1 MHGPPICSI
10 AVGKT
15 CGVAPAAYL
24 FYYAVPMWEWNS
36 CRPYCDVINKI
47 LELNKTLKDSEKIRV
62 VSISTGMFSAWSDFA
77 DWKRTV
83 EKAAGQGILIVPCG
97 TTLLDYGTLTRITDK
112 NPDEPTSYRCGKY
125 GGRSDSVLV
134 PTGNRTLA
142 SHRGPEVY
150 TFYPEGGMSWAA
162 PYLAGLAVLAFQVN
176 PGIEPKT
183 IVELWIKT
191 AVHTDAG
198 SVANPPGFIE
208 AVRKCRNITN
218 RK

>member
-1 MHGPPICSI
+1 
-10 AVGKT
+10 
-15 CGVAPAAYL
+15 
-24 FYYAVPMWEWNS
+24 
-36 CRPYCDVINKI
+36 
-47 LELNKTLKDSEKIRV
+47 
-62 VSISTGMFSAWSDFA
+62 MFFAWSDFA

-83 EKAAGQGILIVPCG
+83 EKAAGQGILIVACG
-97 TTLLDYGTLTRITDK
+97 STLLEYGTLTRITDK

-134 PTGNRTLA
+134 PTGNRTVA

-150 TFYPEGGMSWAA
+150 TFYREGGMSWAA
-162 PYLAGLAVLAFQVN
+162 PYLAGLAALAFQVN
-176 PGIEPKT
+176 PEIEPKT